1 MKIVIINGS
10 ARKGNTLSAVNAL
23 ASGAGENN
31 EVKVITAD
39 QVKIAPCKGCEAC
52 ECYKG
57 CVDDD
62 DTNGVVDTIAGADLI
77 VFASPVYW
85 WGITAQIK
93 QVIDKCY
100 CRGAQ
105 LKGKKV
111 GTIVIGGASTDDI
124 QYELIDKQFEC
135 MAQYL
140 EWNFVFQKSYSASA
154 ADDLEKDHK
163 IIDQLKELGKT
174 L

>member
-1 MKIVIINGS
+1 MNIVIINGS
-10 ARKGNTLSAVNAL
+10 ARKGNTLSAIEAFKGGAL
-23 ASGAGENN
+23 EKHD
-31 EVKVITAD
+31 VKVIAAD

-62 DTNGVVDTIAGADLI
+62 DTNSVVDTIAGADLI

-140 EWNFVFQKSYSASA
+140 EWNLIFQKSYSASA
-154 ADDLEKDHK
+154 ADDLSKELKTM
-163 IIDQLKELGKT
+163 DQLKELGKT
-174 L
+174 I